1 MATRNIVPRG
11 NEEGNIGTSLKNW
24 LKGWFKDLFV
34 SGNLTDGSNDV
45 TVAQLSAIAADDGY
59 AESEGQS
66 NTTSG
71 SYQQKTRL
79 SFTPAYTGDYLLMW
93 SGEVAQDS
101 LVSSTLVRLQ
111 QDDTTDLAE
120 QRIEPKDNA
129 DWQPVGGIK
138 KVSLTASQAYTFDI
152 DYASTGNT
160 SSIRRAR
167 VAIRKIGT

>member
-1 MATRNIVPRG
+1 MATRNIVPRA

-45 TVAQLSAIAADDGY
+45 TIANLAAIAADDGY

-93 SGEVAQDS
+93 SAEITGDS

-120 QRIEPKDNA
+120 VRHEPKDSS
-129 DWQPVGGIK
+129 DWYAVSGIK
-138 KVSLTASQAYTFDI
+138 KVSLTASQAYTFDL
-152 DYASTGNT
+152 DYATTGNT
-160 SSIRRAR
+160 GSIRRAR